1 MAKHMIQYLQFRYL
15 QWPLKIWGDMAYHG
29 DLPWDLPK
37 KKPGIP
43 GPTKKKQSGDLN
55 DFGGG
60 HRAPLMVN

>member
-1 MAKHMIQYLQFRYL
+1 MAIENMGRYG
-15 QWPLKIWGDMAYHG
+15 ISRRFAMGFA
-29 DLPWDLPK
+29 K